1 MLGVSSIRSPRK
13 VFFFFSL
20 SKLKLICAECGLQI
34 HLKVL
39 KDKFFTHFET
49 KSFCKISEISNCTL
63 DSKLLVSAAQLLVP
77 FYHTLGG
84 F

>member
-1 MLGVSSIRSPRK
+1 MLGRQLYKIRQEKYFS
-13 VFFFFSL
+13 FFHR

-49 KSFCKISEISNCTL
+49 KSFVRFLKYQTAHWIQN
-63 DSKLLVSAAQLLVP
+63 
-77 FYHTLGG
+77 F
-84 F
+84 